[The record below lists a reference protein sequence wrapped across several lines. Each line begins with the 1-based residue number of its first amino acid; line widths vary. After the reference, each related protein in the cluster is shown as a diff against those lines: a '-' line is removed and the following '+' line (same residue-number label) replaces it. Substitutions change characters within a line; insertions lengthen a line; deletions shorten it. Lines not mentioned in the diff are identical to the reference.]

1 MTVDY
6 SKIALFT
13 DLDGTLLDDNK
24 KVSQKNISAI
34 KEFIAKG
41 GLFGISTGRSAV
53 NVREMLPDIPIN
65 GWSVLF
71 NGAAA
76 YHLERGEFGPTR
88 SLDKA
93 AMLPLLRWTLE
104 KLPQINIQIATPD
117 RLLFVSSP
125 TLADDHFVRTHQP
138 ADFVDL
144 DAAAKEPWLKAVLC
158 SYDGT
163 LEQLR
168 QEAIGIGVCDRV
180 DCVYSWDYYLEFLPK
195 DANKGT
201 CLQMLRKLD
210 GMAGKTVVAIGDYTN
225 DLELLKEA
233 DIGVAVGNALPEV
246 KAAADHVICSNN
258 EDALAYLIE
267 CLLPK
272 L

>member
-1 MTVDY
+1 MDY
-6 SKIALFT
+6 NKIALFT
-13 DLDGTLLDDNK
+13 DLDGTLFDDDK
-24 KVSQKNISAI
+24 RVSQKNISAI
-34 KEFIAKG
+34 KEFTAKG

-53 NVREMLPDIPIN
+53 NVRNMLPDVPIN

-76 YHLERGEFGPTR
+76 YHLARGEFGPTR

-93 AMLPLLRWTLE
+93 AMLPLLRWALE

-117 RLLFVSSP
+117 RLLFASSP
-125 TLADDHFVRTHQP
+125 DLADDHFFRTHQP

-144 DAAAKEPWLKAVLC
+144 DTAAKEPWLKAVLC
-158 SYDGT
+158 SYDGS

-168 QEAIGIGVCDRV
+168 RQAISTGVCDRV

-195 DANKGT
+195 GASKGA
-201 CLQMLRKLD
+201 CLQMLRSLE
-210 GMAGKTVVAIGDYTN
+210 GMEGRTVVAIGDYTN

-233 DIGVAVGNALPEV
+233 DIAVAVGNALPEV

-258 EDALAYLIE
+258 EDALAFLIQQ
-267 CLLPK
+267 LLPK